1 MNMRWSFRLGHIYGV
16 PVEVHWLFVAVVG
29 WAAFQG
35 WGQATTATNFFLQVI
50 NWLTTSGVS
59 WAQVSTT
66 LMAGLQGAAMGVLV
80 LLLVFVCVL
89 IHEIGHTVHAQAL
102 GIPVRRIVLLP
113 IGGLAQLARLPE
125 HPRDEL
131 RVAAAGPAAN
141 LALALIL
148 GAFAWLGPMFAPPGE
163 SWAFQLRQ
171 ALQST
176 PPSLYG
182 LLVYLALANL
192 GIALFNLL
200 PAFPMDGGRILRSLL
215 ALILPRL
222 IATRLVTWAGRAVG
236 ALFVL
241 MGLSMASSMGLP
253 AALATLL
260 VGLFTL
266 MGAGMEED
274 MERARLALHKIPTGW
289 AVRQPT
295 WTLTPTDRLTR
306 ELGQQ
311 VLRANQNVLPVIVG
325 ARLVGVV
332 LRKDVQA
339 ALAQQPVRS
348 VAHVMK
354 TQFAY
359 VRADENLWHAQQLLA
374 GSGANALPVVEGET
388 LHGMLT
394 LIDLRAARLDPDAF
408 TLRSSPAH
416 PTLIAGGNSTV

>member
-1 MNMRWSFRLGHIYGV
+1 MRWSFRLGHIHGV
-16 PVEVHWLFVAVVG
+16 PIEVHWLFAAVVG

-35 WGQATTATNFFLQVI
+35 WGQATASTNFFLQVI
-50 NWLTTSGVS
+50 DWLTTTRVS
-59 WAQVSTT
+59 WAQVLAT
-66 LMAGLQGAAMGVLV
+66 LIAGMQGAAAGVLV

-125 HPRDEL
+125 RPRDEL

-141 LALALIL
+141 LALAIIL
-148 GAFAWLGPMFAPPGE
+148 GAFASIWLWGE
-163 SWAFQLRQ
+163 SPSLSLASQLRQ
-171 ALQST
+171 SLQT
-176 PPSLYG
+176 TTPSLFG

-215 ALILPRL
+215 ALFLPRL
-222 IATRLVTWAGRAVG
+222 TATRLVTWAGWAVG
-236 ALFVL
+236 VVFVVL
-241 MGLSMASSMGLP
+241 GLGLAASLGLSASLG
-253 AALATLL
+253 TIL
-260 VGLFTL
+260 VGLFTF
-266 MGAGMEED
+266 MGAGMEEN
-274 MERARLALHKIPTGW
+274 MERARLALHNILAGW

-295 WTLTPTDRLTR
+295 WTLAPTDRLTP
-306 ELGQQ
+306 ELAQQ
-311 VLRANQNVLPVIVG
+311 ALRANSNILPVIVG

-332 LRKDVQA
+332 HRKDVQT
-339 ALAQQPVRS
+339 ALSQRRELS

-374 GSGANALPVVEGET
+374 GSGTNALPVVEGET

-408 TLRSSPAH
+408 TPRGQPEN
-416 PTLIAGGNSTV
+416 PILIAGGNPTV